1 MTKHLFIPLRSVL
14 LLTALL
20 TLLNGCSLLPSAAP
34 SPRFAN
40 LPLSDTLKRRLT
52 FTPEEEP
59 EQARTLI
66 GLIRLE
72 EGKLRVVFLT
82 PYGQRLTTLIHDAE
96 GSRFEEGDVPE
107 KMVKDAF
114 PASPEWLA
122 SRLEWSLW
130 PAVALEEAFIDSPWS
145 VSIAGEAREI
155 RRYDTLIARIT
166 PAMTDASR
174 EETVILEDR
183 QGQFRLRIEPLDA
196 ASKGPSEEPPEEPS
210 EKQPEEPSD
219 EASEEPSS

>member
-1 MTKHLFIPLRSVL
+1 M
-14 LLTALL
+14 
-20 TLLNGCSLLPSAAP
+20 
-34 SPRFAN
+34 
-40 LPLSDTLKRRLT
+40 
-52 FTPEEEP
+52 
-59 EQARTLI
+59 
-66 GLIRLE
+66 IRLE

-82 PYGQRLTTLIHDAE
+82 PYGQRLTTLVHDEE

-107 KMVKDAF
+107 KMVKEAF

-145 VSIAGEAREI
+145 MSIAGDAREI

-183 QGQFRLRIEPLDA
+183 QGQFRLRIEPLEESATESNQKPSDDEA
-196 ASKGPSEEPPEEPS
+196 AEEPS
-210 EKQPEEPSD
+210 P
-219 EASEEPSS
+219 

>member
-1 MTKHLFIPLRSVL
+1 MTNHLLAPLRLIVM
-14 LLTALL
+14 LTALL
-20 TLLNGCSLLPSAAP
+20 ALLNGCSLLPSTAP

-52 FTPEEEP
+52 FTPDEEP
-59 EQARTLI
+59 DKARTLI

-72 EGKLRVVFLT
+72 EGELRVVFLT
-82 PYGQRLTTLIHDAE
+82 PYGQRLTTLIHDTE

-107 KMVKDAF
+107 KMVKEAF
-114 PASPEWLA
+114 PASAEWLA

-145 VSIAGEAREI
+145 VSITDDAREI
-155 RRYDTLIARIT
+155 HRYGTLIARIT

-174 EETVILEDR
+174 EETVILDDR
-183 QGQFRLRIEPLDA
+183 QGNYRLRIAPLEDSSEKPSKEP
-196 ASKGPSEEPPEEPS
+196 SKESSEEP
-210 EKQPEEPSD
+210 
-219 EASEEPSS
+219 AS

>member
-1 MTKHLFIPLRSVL
+1 MTNHLVTPLRSLV

-20 TLLNGCSLLPSAAP
+20 TLLSGCSLLPSTAP

-82 PYGQRLTTLIHDAE
+82 PYGQRLTTLVHDEE

-107 KMVKDAF
+107 KMVKEAF

-145 VSIAGEAREI
+145 VSIAGDAREI

-183 QGQFRLRIEPLDA
+183 QGQFRLRIEPLEESAIESNQKPSDDEA
-196 ASKGPSEEPPEEPS
+196 AEEPS
-210 EKQPEEPSD
+210 P
-219 EASEEPSS
+219 